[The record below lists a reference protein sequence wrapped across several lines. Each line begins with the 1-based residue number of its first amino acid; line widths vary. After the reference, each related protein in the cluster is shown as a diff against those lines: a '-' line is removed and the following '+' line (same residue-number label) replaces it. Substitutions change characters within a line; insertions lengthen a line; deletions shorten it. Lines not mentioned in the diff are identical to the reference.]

1 MGYDVIVTGGGVGGS
16 AGCAAG
22 ARLSAAESCRVL
34 LEAGPD
40 YRAAG
45 DLPVDIAD
53 GSAPTTSYD
62 WVSFQS

>member
-1 MGYDVIVTGGGVGGS
+1 MGYDVIVAGGGS

-22 ARLSAAESCRVL
+22 ARLSAAERCRVL